1 MPCHLGKSLILA
13 LYPWMA
19 GDSDWTIHRGGA
31 VTFEG
36 VADVS
41 LTDSTLSA
49 LGGNGILISNDAKNV
64 ELSNNT
70 ISDIGDSGVVVLG
83 SMLRSTG
90 LGARHFPFN
99 VSITGNTI
107 QEIGRFG
114 KQVTG
119 DEPQQQLC
127 LLV

>member
-1 MPCHLGKSLILA
+1 
-13 LYPWMA
+13 MA

-83 SMLRSTG
+83 CGQVATRIGGGSIAFFEKQSAKIRPRRKKST
-90 LGARHFPFN
+90 
-99 VSITGNTI
+99 
-107 QEIGRFG
+107 RFA
-114 KQVTG
+114 KSHTRRAF
-119 DEPQQQLC
+119 
-127 LLV
+127 